1 MSNQVKIFVRT
12 YIIKK
17 TQPLRLSAL
26 PLIYIKEVL
35 DIMKEKFINFFFNN
49 NYHFINSLTLYYSK
63 VVRLYKKHSIMLL
76 D

>member
-17 TQPLRLSAL
+17 TQPFRLSTL

-35 DIMKEKFINFFFNN
+35 DIMKEKI
-49 NYHFINSLTLYYSK
+49 Y
-63 VVRLYKKHSIMLL
+63 
-76 D
+76 